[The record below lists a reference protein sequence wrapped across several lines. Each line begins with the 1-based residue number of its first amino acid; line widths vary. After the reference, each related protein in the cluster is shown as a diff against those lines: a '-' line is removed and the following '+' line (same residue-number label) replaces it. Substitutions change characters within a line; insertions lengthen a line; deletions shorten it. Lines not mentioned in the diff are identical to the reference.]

1 MPPELLKALS
11 ELMRNPK
18 TSLFGNVLSRL
29 QVVIDHTF
37 EAIAAV
43 RSDGCLVYNP
53 SHQSAQGITN
63 AVLKHVMLHEA
74 SHILLKHLH
83 RITPE
88 MAADPTKMR
97 IFNIAADMALEHL
110 LASVSTDY
118 LPEHHALLESIL
130 PKRDWN
136 KPMEQLVN
144 LIDPNHPQVQQASM
158 DLNQLSSQGKKALQD
173 AINKSIGK
181 AAAQASKGAGKS
193 ATNGAGTGNNHSA
206 LLNRVM
212 ASYMNVPDLILKPLK
227 RHFQVAFGEESQKG
241 VEGLLSQRNLLRRQ
255 FAGLPMLGRNKGARA
270 VEQTN
275 KEQWHSNV
283 TLLMDVSGSVNSASL
298 QACLRFVQRLTAQH
312 DVFPIRVL
320 TFNSNLKQEFEIIDS
335 TSIES
340 VASAIKIGGG
350 TNIINAIN
358 QADIK
363 SKLTLVFTDMDAR
376 PVTPEDITTKAKIV
390 FVAYDYY
397 RNNFADF
404 TAGETVDG
412 NPMVDL
418 FR

>member
-37 EAIAAV
+37 EALAAV

-53 SHQSAQGITN
+53 SHKSAQGITN
-63 AVLKHVMLHEA
+63 AVLKHTMLHEA

-110 LASVSTDY
+110 LASISTDY

-130 PKRDWN
+130 PKHDWN

-144 LIDPNHPQVQQASM
+144 LIDPNHPEVQQASM
-158 DLNQLSSQGKKALQD
+158 DLNQLSPQGKKALQD
-173 AINKSIGK
+173 AISKSMGK
-181 AAAQASKGAGKS
+181 ATSQANKQAGAGS
-193 ATNGAGTGNNHSA
+193 GAGTGNTHSA
-206 LLNRVM
+206 LMNRIL
-212 ASYMNVPDLILKPLK
+212 AYYMNVPDLVLKPLK
-227 RHFQVAFGEESQKG
+227 KHFQVAFGEESQKG
-241 VEGLLSQRNLLRRQ
+241 VEGLLSQRRLLRRQ

-275 KEQWHSNV
+275 KEQWHNNV
-283 TLLMDVSGSVNSASL
+283 TLLMDVSGSVSSVSL
-298 QACLRFVQRLTAQH
+298 QACLRFVQRLTAQY

-320 TFNSNLKQEFEIIDS
+320 TFNSSLKQEFEIIDS

-350 TNIINAIN
+350 TDIINAIN

-363 SKLTLVFTDMDAR
+363 SKLTLVFTDMDAT
-376 PVTPEDITTKAKIV
+376 PVTPDVVTTKSKLV

-397 RNNFADF
+397 RSNFADF
-404 TAGETVDG
+404 TAGETIDG

>member
-37 EAIAAV
+37 EALAAV

-53 SHQSAQGITN
+53 SHKSAQGITN
-63 AVLKHVMLHEA
+63 AVLKHTMLHEA

-110 LASVSTDY
+110 LASISTDY

-144 LIDPNHPQVQQASM
+144 LIDPNHPEVQQASM
-158 DLNQLSSQGKKALQD
+158 DLNQLSPQGKKALQD
-173 AINKSIGK
+173 AISKSMGK
-181 AAAQASKGAGKS
+181 ATSQANKQAGAGS
-193 ATNGAGTGNNHSA
+193 GAGTGNTHSA
-206 LLNRVM
+206 LMNRIL
-212 ASYMNVPDLILKPLK
+212 AYYMNVPDLVLKPLK
-227 RHFQVAFGEESQKG
+227 KHFQVAFGEESQKG
-241 VEGLLSQRNLLRRQ
+241 VEGLLSQRRLLRRQ

-275 KEQWHSNV
+275 KEQWHNNV
-283 TLLMDVSGSVNSASL
+283 TLLMDVSGSVSSVSL
-298 QACLRFVQRLTAQH
+298 QACLRFVQRLTAQY

-320 TFNSNLKQEFEIIDS
+320 TFNSSLKQEFEIIDS

-350 TNIINAIN
+350 TDIINAIN

-363 SKLTLVFTDMDAR
+363 SKLTLVFTDMDAT
-376 PVTPEDITTKAKIV
+376 PVTPDVVTTKSKLV

-397 RNNFADF
+397 RSNFADF
-404 TAGETVDG
+404 TAGETIDG